1 MTIFSAATLA
11 MTSCMAMMATT
22 PSTVVLVK
30 ISSMVMSEQ
39 TRLTAMMA
47 TTFLSVDLAMISLL
61 AASAM
66 TLTSSTWAMALTQLM
81 TEQAYLVVAMMPSN

>member
-22 PSTVVLVK
+22 PLTVEAARTF
-30 ISSMVMSEQ
+30 SMDMSEQ
-39 TRLTAMMA
+39 TPLTAMMA
-47 TTFLSVDLAMISLL
+47 TTFLSVDLAMTSLL

-66 TLTSSTWAMALTQLM
+66 ILTSSTWAMALTQLM